1 MDITSIITAS
11 SSGVHGGRLEA
22 VAGRLSAADD
32 VEEEEEEEDEGAS
45 SCDIIRV
52 VRATGSS
59 KGAVVVVVVVVGVDK
74 RLEEEEEEEVA
85 DSTRAVAE
93 LAGIGTRFDK
103 FQFHRFL
110 TASRGR
116 PGK

>member
-1 MDITSIITAS
+1 MTAS

-22 VAGRLSAADD
+22 VAGRSSAADD
-32 VEEEEEEEDEGAS
+32 VEEEEDEEGSS
-45 SCDIIRV
+45 SCDIIGF

-59 KGAVVVVVVVVGVDK
+59 EGAVVVGVDK
-74 RLEEEEEEEVA
+74 RLEEEEEEVA
-85 DSTRAVAE
+85 GSTGAVVE
-93 LAGIGTRFDK
+93 LAGADTRLDK